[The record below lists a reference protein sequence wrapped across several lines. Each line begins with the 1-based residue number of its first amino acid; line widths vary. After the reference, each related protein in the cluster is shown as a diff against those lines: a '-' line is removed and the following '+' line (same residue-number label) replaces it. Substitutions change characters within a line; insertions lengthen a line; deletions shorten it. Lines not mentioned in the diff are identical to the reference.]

1 MSRVSADISEMI
13 YLTLDVLLLLFV
25 CLVFN
30 ITNETRM
37 STITL
42 TMYGG
47 LDQRIKQGN
56 RN

>member
-47 LDQRIKQGN
+47 LDQRIKQEN